1 MRRIENATSRQV
13 TFSKRRSGLLKKA
26 FELSVLCDAE
36 VGLMVF
42 SPRGKLYEF
51 SSSSMQKT
59 IERYRL
65 HAREMS
71 INAKEEE
78 QSIQKLK
85 QEAANMTKK
94 IDLLESSKR
103 KLMGEDLQSCSVEEL
118 QDLERQIEKS
128 LGGIRGRKNFLLGEQ
143 IAQLK
148 ERERLLLEQ
157 NATLRRQMGESLL
170 HVTASK
176 EAVPHDDTW
185 KHREVETDLNIG
197 WPERERSSQCMLR
210 G

>member
-1 MRRIENATSRQV
+1 M
-13 TFSKRRSGLLKKA
+13 KKA

-85 QEAANMTKK
+85 QDAANMTKK
-94 IDLLESSKR
+94 IELLESSKR
-103 KLMGEDLQSCSVEEL
+103 KLMGEDLQSCSAEEL
-118 QDLERQIEKS
+118 QDLERQLDKG
-128 LGGIRGRKNFLLGEQ
+128 LGIIRGRKNYLLGEQ

-157 NATLRRQMGESLL
+157 NATLRRQMGEPLL

-176 EAVPHDDTW
+176 EAVPRDDTW
-185 KHREVETDLNIG
+185 KHRGVETDLNIG
-197 WPERERSSQCMLR
+197 WPERERSSQCMLQ